1 MSKSGIPYFFT
12 QYLLTP
18 GVEVFV
24 VEYSNDIRIENIIGR
39 PLKAKYNKFL
49 AILKQ
54 NQQCNLPQVGRLRVD
69 SIFSFT

>member
-1 MSKSGIPYFFT
+1 
-12 QYLLTP
+12 
-18 GVEVFV
+18 V
-24 VEYSNDIRIENIIGR
+24 VEYSNDIRIGNIIGR